1 MTYPKKKIKKEVKK
15 IKKRYM
21 EPKKAELYPIISVF
35 KHFVSQINN
44 FKENILIYISEK
56 MNHNKVIFL

>member
-1 MTYPKKKIKKEVKK
+1 MG
-15 IKKRYM
+15 
-21 EPKKAELYPIISVF
+21 PKKAELYPIISVF